1 MYLKRRHCD
10 LLKMYIPRNTTGKKR
25 KETHGRYEIDRE
37 IQNTDKKIPTD
48 LK

>member
-1 MYLKRRHCD
+1 
-10 LLKMYIPRNTTGKKR
+10 MYIPRNTTGK